1 MPRGELYG
9 ISLRSASPSR
19 GLPPPPKSDRL
30 TSGSFRNSNAKARP
44 LPHRNV
50 RTGRAKA
57 PQNVKEASLELS
69 GYTKDSI
76 NQARPGIKQRGSFS
90 LLGSITGATKVAV
103 HGPFVQCGTT
113 VHGVENAPQ
122 TSIFAGGGRI
132 FPLGDETE
140 PNEEGLAF
148 YDRVLDE
155 LETPVAPRSSRTAST
170 KAAG

>member
-1 MPRGELYG
+1 MPRGDLYG
-9 ISLRSASPSR
+9 ISLHSASPSR

-30 TSGSFRNSNAKARP
+30 TSGNFRNSNAKARP

-57 PQNVKEASLELS
+57 PQNVKEAPLELP

-103 HGPFVQCGTT
+103 HGPSYSA
-113 VHGVENAPQ
+113 APPCMRRECAADQ
-122 TSIFAGGGRI
+122 HLRGWWQHLPTRRHRGHR
-132 FPLGDETE
+132 
-140 PNEEGLAF
+140 
-148 YDRVLDE
+148 
-155 LETPVAPRSSRTAST
+155 RSSRTAST
-170 KAAG
+170 KSGPGEQ